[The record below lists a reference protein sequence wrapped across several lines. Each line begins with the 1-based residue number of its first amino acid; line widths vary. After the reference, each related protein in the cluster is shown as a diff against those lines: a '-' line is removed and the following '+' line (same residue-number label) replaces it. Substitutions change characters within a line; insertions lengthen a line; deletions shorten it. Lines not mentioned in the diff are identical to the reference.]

1 MQTWGWDCGS
11 CLFVML
17 EASDVQKGPHALT
30 SYVMVI
36 PRGPSPLFRLCS
48 CIVLEEM
55 SDYPPLDC

>member
-1 MQTWGWDCGS
+1 
-11 CLFVML
+11 ML